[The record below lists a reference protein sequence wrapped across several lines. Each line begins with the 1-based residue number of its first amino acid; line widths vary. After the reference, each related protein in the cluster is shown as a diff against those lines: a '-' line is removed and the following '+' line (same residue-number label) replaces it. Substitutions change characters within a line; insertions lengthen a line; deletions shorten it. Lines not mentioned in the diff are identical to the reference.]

1 VEDEMAGRKNN
12 ESVNQATVDADQL
25 RAGIDGLLQKDQ
37 LDNDKAMAGDKPRRT
52 AEPAADPDK
61 AAKLNEFHQG

>member
-1 VEDEMAGRKNN
+1 MAGRKNN

-52 AEPAADPDK
+52 GEPAEPAADPDK